1 MTSSS
6 MVGTVPVPYC
16 ESVHKFEWR
25 SDSPPFSRIRTMTDR
40 KEYMAKYYEKNKA
53 ILCEVSKKNRES
65 KKTYNQLLQELTD
78 SRIKL
83 EATMLQDVLKY
94 LDIKPDHIALLWKE
108 YQQKTNAYVVMSNV
122 DDHKQ
127 PFINW
132 MESR

>member
-1 MTSSS
+1 
-6 MVGTVPVPYC
+6 
-16 ESVHKFEWR
+16 
-25 SDSPPFSRIRTMTDR
+25 MTDR

-53 ILCEVSKKNRES
+53 ILCEVAKKNRES

-83 EATMLQDVLKY
+83 EVVMLQEVLKGV
-94 LDIKPDHIALLWKE
+94 DIKPDHIALLWKE

-122 DDHKQ
+122 EDHKQ
-127 PFINW
+127 PFIDW